1 MSRSPEIDWNPPKL
15 FDGYRVLWTISRTE
29 HSSLCMGQDTVLD
42 RPVQIR
48 FLDVAEHVKD
58 QRDRFVAEARAV
70 AKVQHPNVMT
80 VHRVGT
86 IDSRP
91 YIISEY
97 VRGQTVEQLP
107 KPLPWRQVLPIATA
121 AARGLAAAHRRGV
134 LHRSLRPSNILVA
147 SDGAIKLTEFGLR
160 EFCGEEISQ
169 TRAISDGTIQP
180 ADSQPELLLP
190 QSAEELRRKAEQFVS
205 PEVKAKEPPTQRADL
220 FALGMILYE
229 LILGKLPSPAILAQ
243 PPGDDLQAAGWPLDI
258 DARFAKIV
266 LRCLRSRPQE
276 RFGSSEELE
285 SSLEQ
290 LLPRGGVD
298 KIPEGNPYRG
308 LLPFEAE
315 HRSLF
320 FGRRSEIGTLVE
332 RLRTDA
338 CVLVAAESGVGKS
351 SLCRAG
357 VLPLVAE
364 GALAGGRAWRVVS
377 MVPGR
382 HPLRALAQGLSSV
395 CQQSDDDFVRD
406 ISAEPERL
414 GRILHQRLGNDRGL
428 LLFVDQLE
436 ELSTI
441 ADPRE
446 AQIVGEALGSLLAR
460 ITSVRLLI
468 TVRSDYLGRV
478 ASLPSI
484 GEAVT
489 RSLYILRPLGPDRIR
504 EAVVGPAHVKGVL
517 FESTDLISGL
527 VDSTASTDGALPLL
541 QFTLAELWEAREGN
555 RITQAALDNIGGVT
569 GALSR
574 HADHVIGTL
583 PPAQRQ
589 SARRVLMSLVTL
601 EGTRARRTE
610 EELINSDSNAR
621 SALEALVRGRL
632 LVARDTADGT
642 AYEVAHEALIKGW
655 ITLSRWLEEFAESRA
670 VKQRLETAATEW
682 RRMSRSP
689 DALWSAAQLAE
700 LALVESADIAAK
712 EAEFVAASWR
722 NVRKRTLLRNL
733 LIGSLPLLAVL
744 SYSAF
749 EYTAHRNL
757 SIRIDGYLRDGKS
770 DLDAARRRNREVD
783 ELRRAAFSAFDS
795 MQTNDGEEMWN
806 RALALSLDAERAYSR
821 AGQTFEAALTADS
834 TNIPARELLAD
845 VLYERALIAERDR
858 RPQQLDDLLQR
869 MALYDLSGARK
880 LKWNA
885 PSTISIRKSPDSA
898 QVSIARYERD
908 PKGRR
913 ILTTPRDLGAAP
925 TISTTMPP
933 GSYLLTLSAPGFADV
948 RYPVF
953 LTRSETV
960 ELSIDLPAQ
969 ARVPDGFVYVPPGR
983 FLFGSGSEE
992 TMRKSMLTAVPIHQV
1007 QTGGFLIAKH
1017 ETTFAD
1023 WLTFL
1028 SALSPTER
1036 SRYLSKPTPSSLP
1049 GAVGL
1054 TQLPGGEWELT
1065 IQPTSKKYILRENQ
1079 KLVYDTRKIHR
1090 EHDWHKLPVSGI
1102 SFQDAKDYAAWLAKS
1117 GKLPGARLCSE
1128 LEWERAAKGA
1138 DDREWPHGDDILAGD
1153 ANFDATYNF
1162 DAVSMGPDEVGS
1174 YPLSKSPFGIN
1185 DMAGNAF
1192 EWTIS
1197 SLAKDE
1203 ASVRSSSYFFAAI
1216 VQRSTNRN
1224 TLDPSMR
1231 SPGVSMR
1238 LCATLS
1244 LAKPEPARN

>member
-1 MSRSPEIDWNPPKL
+1 M
-15 FDGYRVLWTISRTE
+15 
-29 HSSLCMGQDTVLD
+29 
-42 RPVQIR
+42 
-48 FLDVAEHVKD
+48 
-58 QRDRFVAEARAV
+58 
-70 AKVQHPNVMT
+70 
-80 VHRVGT
+80 
-86 IDSRP
+86 
-91 YIISEY
+91 
-97 VRGQTVEQLP
+97 
-107 KPLPWRQVLPIATA
+107 
-121 AARGLAAAHRRGV
+121 
-134 LHRSLRPSNILVA
+134 
-147 SDGAIKLTEFGLR
+147 
-160 EFCGEEISQ
+160 
-169 TRAISDGTIQP
+169 
-180 ADSQPELLLP
+180 
-190 QSAEELRRKAEQFVS
+190 KA
-205 PEVKAKEPPTQRADL
+205 P
-220 FALGMILYE
+220 
-229 LILGKLPSPAILAQ
+229 
-243 PPGDDLQAAGWPLDI
+243 
-258 DARFAKIV
+258 
-266 LRCLRSRPQE
+266 
-276 RFGSSEELE
+276 
-285 SSLEQ
+285 
-290 LLPRGGVD
+290 
-298 KIPEGNPYRG
+298 
-308 LLPFEAE
+308 
-315 HRSLF
+315 
-320 FGRRSEIGTLVE
+320 
-332 RLRTDA
+332 
-338 CVLVAAESGVGKS
+338 
-351 SLCRAG
+351 
-357 VLPLVAE
+357 
-364 GALAGGRAWRVVS
+364 
-377 MVPGR
+377 
-382 HPLRALAQGLSSV
+382 
-395 CQQSDDDFVRD
+395 
-406 ISAEPERL
+406 
-414 GRILHQRLGNDRGL
+414 
-428 LLFVDQLE
+428 
-436 ELSTI
+436 
-441 ADPRE
+441 
-446 AQIVGEALGSLLAR
+446 
-460 ITSVRLLI
+460 
-468 TVRSDYLGRV
+468 
-478 ASLPSI
+478 
-484 GEAVT
+484 
-489 RSLYILRPLGPDRIR
+489 
-504 EAVVGPAHVKGVL
+504 
-517 FESTDLISGL
+517 DLISGL

-642 AYEVAHEALIKGW
+642 AYEVAHEALIKVGLRSVAGSKSLPKAVRSNSDSKPLRQSGAACHA
-655 ITLSRWLEEFAESRA
+655 IPPMRCGPPPSSLSLRWSNRQTSQP
-670 VKQRLETAATEW
+670 KKP
-682 RRMSRSP
+682 S
-689 DALWSAAQLAE
+689 
-700 LALVESADIAAK
+700 
-712 EAEFVAASWR
+712 FVAASWR

-1174 YPLSKSPFGIN
+1174 YPLSKSPFGID